1 MDIRTFSVHIRQFL
15 GDILQIPEYIRT
27 FHEHIRKSILK
38 NYQKTDAI
46 TTSVPHTYSSSSICR
61 LTAPSIGAATNAS
74 TIAPMSTINGA

>member
-46 TTSVPHTYSSSSICR
+46 TTSAPPLTLPHQSAASPHRPS
-61 LTAPSIGAATNAS
+61 APRQMQAQSRR
-74 TIAPMSTINGA
+74 